1 MPRKILHRISR
12 IFNPKE
18 SITAI
23 EPDPDV
29 ITTAHITPIT
39 LQRAPSSKLLI
50 DDYMD
55 ISIDYY
61 YHEPK
66 EQIKPIVIVES
77 YKRSDPHRQSW
88 MANLSKLKSLKK
100 SSSNKKLKR
109 SNDCWFNQRQVG
121 EMIEIPDH
129 HHEQQQQQQ
138 GVSESPLSLA
148 SSLCSN
154 QINPL
159 SSSSSSSSWLPIEEE
174 DNISTAR
181 TSLDSRLIKI
191 IDFSSIQEQPRPIAA
206 AAAAAAAKQQQKQIS
221 ASSKMNLAENV
232 KQILGDA
239 IFLAD
244 QELDI

>member
-18 SITAI
+18 GITAI
-23 EPDPDV
+23 EPDPNV
-29 ITTAHITPIT
+29 ITSAHITPIT

-55 ISIDYY
+55 ISIDYNYNY

-66 EQIKPIVIVES
+66 EQVEPIVIVES

-129 HHEQQQQQQ
+129 HHEQQQ

-159 SSSSSSSSWLPIEEE
+159 SSSSSSSWLPIEE

-191 IDFSSIQEQPRPIAA
+191 DFSFIQEQPLPIATE
-206 AAAAAAAKQQQKQIS
+206 QQKQIS
-221 ASSKMNLAENV
+221 TSSKLNLAENV